1 MTFLLKR
8 KGINKADMPPLI
20 EKNLNIQKVLKKS
33 SKKWDGGYVI
43 GGMIGHGDSF
53 VMRDPHGI
61 RPAYY
66 FEDEEVVVVASER
79 PAIQTVFDISYK
91 EINEIPRGNAL
102 IIKKDG
108 KTSIKEIQ
116 TIREI
121 APKAKCHYM
130 HTVKSR
136 ESIKDAY
143 FKYGVKSFSLD
154 TKDELIKII
163 DSTNKAKDLELFVRI
178 SVSNEHAE
186 IDLSKKFGAAN
197 HEATGSV
204 SYTHLTLPTSDLV

>member
-1 MTFLLKR
+1 
-8 KGINKADMPPLI
+8 
-20 EKNLNIQKVLKKS
+20 
-33 SKKWDGGYVI
+33 
-43 GGMIGHGDSF
+43 MIGHGDSF

-116 TIREI
+116 KPR
-121 APKAKCHYM
+121 
-130 HTVKSR
+130 
-136 ESIKDAY
+136 IK
-143 FKYGVKSFSLD
+143 
-154 TKDELIKII
+154 
-163 DSTNKAKDLELFVRI
+163 
-178 SVSNEHAE
+178 
-186 IDLSKKFGAAN
+186 
-197 HEATGSV
+197 
-204 SYTHLTLPTSDLV
+204 

>member
-1 MTFLLKR
+1 MENIGHFLDTEVILSYEKLKR

-108 KTSIKEIQ
+108 KISIKEIQ
-116 TIREI
+116 K
-121 APKAKCHYM
+121 PKIN
-130 HTVKSR
+130 KS
-136 ESIKDAY
+136 S
-143 FKYGVKSFSLD
+143 SL
-154 TKDELIKII
+154 
-163 DSTNKAKDLELFVRI
+163 
-178 SVSNEHAE
+178 
-186 IDLSKKFGAAN
+186 
-197 HEATGSV
+197 
-204 SYTHLTLPTSDLV
+204 